1 LIVPAELVDTRGALA
16 EQPADLQSLETA
28 LLRAREIAEE
38 SCEALVSYFI
48 DMAIAEVRMKSFP
61 TANDHKPHPRKQ
73 STVSPRR

>member
-1 LIVPAELVDTRGALA
+1 LA

-38 SCEALVSYFI
+38 SGEALVLYFI
-48 DMAIAEVRMKSFP
+48 DMAIAEVRMRSSS
-61 TANDHKPHPRKQ
+61 TVDDHKPDPRKQ